1 MLLILAR
8 LPRLTEG
15 HRLLQIVG
23 DCSTSQQS
31 LVLVLSKVDPDHH
44 DLEARLDA
52 ICRTLLGSD
61 AMITIGN

>member
-1 MLLILAR
+1 M
-8 LPRLTEG
+8 
-15 HRLLQIVG
+15 LQIVTDVR